1 MIARRDGVEDVVDLR
16 VGLRRVE
23 VVQLLQLLLLQMR
36 PALPVLELCAA
47 LTSMTDGLNHEGHGK
62 IKFYTRQKK
71 NLVLFLFHLLVLPLR
86 RHLGPV
92 VDLLPIAVNV
102 ERSIVT
108 AVVAPSDF
116 MPIPTKL
123 QVAHVHELK
132 GASKS
137 INMSFVL

>member
-23 VVQLLQLLLLQMR
+23 VVQLLQLLLLQQH
-36 PALPVLELCAA
+36 PALVLELLAA
-47 LTSMTDGLNHEGHGK
+47 LTSMTDGLNHQGNVK

-71 NLVLFLFHLLVLPLR
+71 NLVLFFFHLLVLPLR

-116 MPIPTKL
+116 MPVPTKL